1 MPYPKHP
8 DTIIVKN
15 EFYPNG
21 LKEIDIW
28 NHYQR
33 AKVKNSILAE
43 IKGRPVIV
51 VLIIDG
57 TRIVRRFP
65 VAPPYD
71 KMITGRTISVH
82 TTIKARDTFF
92 VVDIDAGKNVT
103 FSDVKKA
110 TAEVYKVMVKN
121 LGATEIRF
129 TGSGFHLIHNS
140 GKVRPVEK
148 NKEILRSILLS
159 NFEGKYLVAAVT
171 APPNQINL
179 DLAPMKR
186 LGGHICRYSLAENGL
201 ICLPVSISKLTSFS
215 KQEAIFRP

>member
-1 MPYPKHP
+1 MSYPKHP

-15 EFYPNG
+15 EFYPSG
-21 LKEIDIW
+21 LREIDIW
-28 NHYQR
+28 NHYQNQI
-33 AKVKNSILAE
+33 VKRSILNE
-43 IKGRPVIV
+43 IKGRPVII
-51 VLIIDG
+51 VLIVDG
-57 TRIVRRFP
+57 SRIVRRYP

-92 VVDIDAGKNVT
+92 VVDIDAGRNVT
-103 FSDVKKA
+103 FSDVKRA
-110 TAEVYKVMVKN
+110 TMEVYRVMVKN

-148 NKEILRSILLS
+148 NKEILKSILLS
-159 NFEGKYLVAAVT
+159 NFEGEYLVGGVT

-201 ICLPVSISKLTSFS
+201 ICLPVPISKLLSFT
-215 KQEAIFRP
+215 KEEAILRK